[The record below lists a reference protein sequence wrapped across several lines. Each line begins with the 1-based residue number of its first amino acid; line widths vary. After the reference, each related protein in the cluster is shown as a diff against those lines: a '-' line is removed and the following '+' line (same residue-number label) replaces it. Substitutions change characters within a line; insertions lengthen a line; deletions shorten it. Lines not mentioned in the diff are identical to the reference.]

1 MAASFG
7 GSHMSKTEV
16 RRLVIGFAVVVAFVM
31 VIAIVSAVVTNGQE
45 RESTREQARALD
57 IVSYDPP
64 AWGKERISD
73 CWEVEDRLNNRKF
86 WLIKVDGQWVPLDIG
101 EVENLG

>member
-1 MAASFG
+1 MGRNVDKRTLFLRA
-7 GSHMSKTEV
+7 
-16 RRLVIGFAVVVAFVM
+16 LIVVAIVLSVALCVCIFVARHD
-31 VIAIVSAVVTNGQE
+31 VA
-45 RESTREQARALD
+45 QARDTRKEARGLD

-73 CWEVEDRLNNRKF
+73 CWEVEDRLNNRKY
-86 WLIKVDGQWVPLDIG
+86 WLLKVDGQWVPLDIG